1 MTSSIDTLL
10 RAAQFL
16 EEQELQEQL
25 GTFYQPIS
33 TEKENIST
41 GKRIDPVEFCI
52 AFALHIDY
60 FRNFFIK
67 KRIVSL
73 NNLQLFQV

>member
-41 GKRIDPVEFCI
+41 GKRIDPVEFSI
-52 AFALHIDY
+52 AFDSHIDC
-60 FRNFFIK
+60 FGKFFIETK
-67 KRIVSL
+67 NYRYC
-73 NNLQLFQV
+73 

>member
-41 GKRIDPVEFCI
+41 GKRIGPVEFSHR
-52 AFALHIDY
+52 L
-60 FRNFFIK
+60 
-67 KRIVSL
+67 
-73 NNLQLFQV
+73 